1 MNPLTTQQD
10 LASSRSTTRVSSKLE
25 RNLMAY
31 VAAGAASAT
40 VLASVPAQAKIVC
53 TPVDTR
59 LYDSTFPVDLNG
71 DGIAD
76 INLIASFPAF
86 SFYQTILRVGPAAGN
101 GVVGVA
107 TGAADVPWGAR
118 IGPKADFNDAVQL
131 IASRLHQ
138 RSNYYYDGPWAGTH
152 VGYLGIKFLINGET
166 HYGWARLTI
175 GRLPA
180 TLTGYAYETIPNKPI
195 PAGRISVPV
204 NAGLV
209 SRVKLLALAQ
219 PSATLALLARGAD
232 ALSIWRRDEEGAS
245 QQDS

>member
-1 MNPLTTQQD
+1 
-10 LASSRSTTRVSSKLE
+10 
-25 RNLMAY
+25 MAY

-40 VLASVPAQAKIVC
+40 VLASAPAQAKIVY
-53 TPVDTR
+53 TPANTR

-76 INLIASFPAF
+76 VSLIASFPVF
-86 SFYQTILRVGPAAGN
+86 SFYQTILRASPAAGN

-107 TGAADVPWGAR
+107 TGAADVQWGAR
-118 IGPKADFNDAVQL
+118 IGPKANFNDAVQL

-138 RSNYYYDGPWAGTH
+138 RSNYYYNGPWAGTH

-180 TLTGYAYETIPNKPI
+180 TLTGYAYEAIPNKPI
-195 PAGRISVPV
+195 PAGRISGPV
-204 NAGLV
+204 TIDPDVHASV
-209 SRVKLLALAQ
+209 LL
-219 PSATLALLARGAD
+219 PPTTSPTLGTLARGAGT
-232 ALSIWRRDEEGAS
+232 LSLWRREEESAT
-245 QQDS
+245 